1 MCQLNLFTKDSEIL
15 YLQIGSYN
23 DFWNWT
29 EKLLLPE
36 LYPSPWY
43 PGVPST
49 EERVKKFP
57 GKLFLNDLTSKIVNG
72 VRLRQLRVKPG
83 KFIGKS
89 KLVY

>member
-1 MCQLNLFTKDSEIL
+1 MYFHYDFLEFSH
-15 YLQIGSYN
+15 LQIVSYN

-43 PGVPST
+43 KDISSSD
-49 EERVKKFP
+49 ERLKRFP

-72 VRLRQLRVKPG
+72 MRMRQLRVKPG
-83 KFIGKS
+83 G
-89 KLVY
+89 